1 MKEKERGF
9 LAKIKGILNRLLV
22 WSAQMIE
29 EDSEA
34 IWSIPKPF
42 KRAYSVAMATV
53 CTPLIITIVTG
64 QIEATP
70 SNGWWNNIFHVT
82 SESAKEF
89 TPVGIG
95 VAIALLVTAHIGAVI
110 VSLYH
115 AMANR
120 WVKPVVEQNIEKGII
135 IGEERGIVIG
145 EERGIAKAL
154 DWARRKAEA
163 EAQGLDFNEPPP
175 SAK

>member
-1 MKEKERGF
+1 MKEKELGF

-70 SNGWWNNIFHVT
+70 SNGLWNNIVT
-82 SESAKEF
+82 VTGESAKEF

-115 AMANR
+115 AIANR
-120 WVKPVVEQNIEKGII
+120 WVKPVVEQNIA